1 MTEKV
6 PKWRKFTCAECG
18 KPCSRATCRQ
28 CTNIRINKARAKP
41 KVFRVKRAYV
51 RRYAH
56 TLAKQH
62 RVITPDVT
70 GLAWWCNLSREEF
83 NEQIAKR
90 VHDREQQMGTNYAT
104 PEYS

>member
-1 MTEKV
+1 MTDKP

-41 KVFRVKRAYV
+41 KVFRVKRAYT
-51 RRYAH
+51 RRYA
-56 TLAKQH
+56 LAIQH
-62 RVITPDVT
+62 RVITPDVQ
-70 GLAWWCNLSREEF
+70 GPAWWVGLSREEQSQRIK
-83 NEQIAKR
+83 EREWQ
-90 VHDREQQMGTNYAT
+90 REQQMGTNYAT

>member
-1 MTEKV
+1 MTEKA

-41 KVFRVKRAYV
+41 KVFRVRRAYA
-51 RRYAH
+51 RHYAH

-62 RVITPDVT
+62 RVITPDVQ
-70 GLAWWCNLSREEF
+70 GLAWWVDAGDQF
-83 NEQIAKR
+83 Y
-90 VHDREQQMGTNYAT
+90 DRARWIDSERRKVGTNYAT